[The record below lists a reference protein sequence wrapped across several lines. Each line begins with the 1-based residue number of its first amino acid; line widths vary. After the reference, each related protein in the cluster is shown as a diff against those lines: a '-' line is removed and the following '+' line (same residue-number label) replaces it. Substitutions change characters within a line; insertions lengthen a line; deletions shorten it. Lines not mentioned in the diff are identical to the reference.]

1 MTFINL
7 HLIDVYF
14 KVKLEVYELS
24 QILCMFLDPW
34 LKEGRGVWFH
44 KPVKQT
50 RFYCSETFY
59 DW

>member
-24 QILCMFLDPW
+24 HILCMFLDPW
-34 LKEGRGVWFH
+34 LKKAEVSGFINL
-44 KPVKQT
+44 
-50 RFYCSETFY
+50 
-59 DW
+59 